1 LGEETTVDV
10 EITDGAGNY
19 SNNAELRWNV
29 DIPAPAQKVEYH
41 IYRDPANNSPTK
53 HGTYES
59 FYEDG
64 SFYETG
70 TYTNGHKDGFWTG
83 FYPNGT
89 TRYKYCWKV
98 KSDGSAGVL
107 HGPSIDYNKDGSIRS
122 EYQYSDGNKHGEFV
136 EYHSTGTFHLKGSY
150 KGDNRDGL
158 WEEWADDGTKKKE
171 YNFSEGIKE
180 GQYKEYDNSG
190 NLVIEGEYKEGRN
203 WNGEFFVHVE
213 WQEYDDNEDES
224 EFAGYWTALVE
235 SGKEGVPGR
244 FTYSEGVWNGN
255 AIIYDEDGNIAS
267 EENYV
272 AGALEGPTVVYD
284 EDGNVTWH
292 VEYKAGKV
300 DGKITRFSDDGTKV
314 SEYSYSEGIRNGEF
328 VQYHTNGT
336 VRLKGSY
343 KENVWDG
350 LREEWAEDGTKI
362 SEYNYS
368 EGIHDGQRSYYDE
381 DGVVLYEEVYDL
393 GTLVESPLTGR
404 WSSDTGSITINIDI
418 SGIASG
424 TMSNLSSNMNE
435 LRILFDSFYTEE
447 HFDYFSANYRSKRL
461 KRWSGGPIT
470 SWWTDWVS
478 LDTGFFEGGSLEFL
492 FDSDGSLTY
501 PGFYITMLE
510 FRNASGETES
520 LTVEITDGAG
530 NYSNDQY
537 LEWYVAIPDFPS
549 RINSTT
555 WSWEVLPRAIYPGRQ
570 SVSLILDGSNPVI
583 YVIEAISPAELVLR
597 SEDGEQVILRKI
609 D

>member
-1 LGEETTVDV
+1 VFTSDDEVRDEGFDISRISFRDSDLGEETTVDV

-300 DGKITRFSDDGTKV
+300 DGKITRFSDDGTKI

-328 VQYHTNGT
+328 VEYYPNGT
-336 VRLKGSY
+336 ARRTGSY
-343 KENVWDG
+343 KENVLDG
-350 LREEWAEDGTKI
+350 PSVYYEIDGTIEK
-362 SEYNYS
+362 E
-368 EGIHDGQRSYYDE
+368 ETWE
-381 DGVVLYEEVYDL
+381 DGVCSDGCLSFVGSWVWFYEDGSEYIWVFSEDEQVLVLYSSGELWLKGTWAVVDSNLRLDWTSGSFEEYAIISWESERIEMQNANGFTIVLNRTEDDDSSPTSSSVSQDDYSETIVGTWKWYGEPHWTFSSDGTVEFVGDVFEITYSWEISGSTLTITNPNGNLWGEYPIEIKSMSDTQFVYINKIDKVDGSGTVEEEV
-393 GTLVESPLTGR
+393 THTR
-404 WSSDTGSITINIDI
+404 
-418 SGIASG
+418 
-424 TMSNLSSNMNE
+424 
-435 LRILFDSFYTEE
+435 
-447 HFDYFSANYRSKRL
+447 
-461 KRWSGGPIT
+461 
-470 SWWTDWVS
+470 
-478 LDTGFFEGGSLEFL
+478 
-492 FDSDGSLTY
+492 
-501 PGFYITMLE
+501 
-510 FRNASGETES
+510 
-520 LTVEITDGAG
+520 
-530 NYSNDQY
+530 
-537 LEWYVAIPDFPS
+537 
-549 RINSTT
+549 
-555 WSWEVLPRAIYPGRQ
+555 
-570 SVSLILDGSNPVI
+570 
-583 YVIEAISPAELVLR
+583 
-597 SEDGEQVILRKI
+597 
-609 D
+609 